1 MHLPMPREVE
11 NPLLGEGVGSGPVEV
26 GVRKEA
32 ERERAVLVTVHYL
45 LTLSNIHSVIN
56 GKLAYLVV
64 ASNKEYTLVGR
75 FFDVQSG
82 NSAKVRERG
91 AGGVPSFRPNSRVT
105 QEILQQLVNH
115 LGSCRFLGDEA
126 LQHVACLHRQIIGML
141 SIPFESNDVS

>member
-1 MHLPMPREVE
+1 M
-11 NPLLGEGVGSGPVEV
+11 
-26 GVRKEA
+26 
-32 ERERAVLVTVHYL
+32 
-45 LTLSNIHSVIN
+45 
-56 GKLAYLVV
+56 V

-75 FFDVQSG
+75 LFDVQSG
-82 NSAKVRERG
+82 NSEEVAQVVERVRVREGSRG
-91 AGGVPSFRPNSRVT
+91 YLPSFRPSVFPSFRPISRVT